1 MSVRVGRRPASGVDS
16 REPGMKKPIAAI
28 GVAAGL
34 AVLTT
39 AMAAGVASAQRGASP
54 TGGPAPGASAYTG
67 PRTPDRK
74 PDLNGMWQV
83 LGTAHWNLEAH
94 SASEGVPAGFSVVEG
109 GTIPYQPWALAKRN
123 ENFQN
128 RLTADPL
135 RKCYLPGV
143 PRAMYLPL
151 PFEITQTTNHILL
164 AYEFA
169 HATRTIFL
177 DGTPHMEDLDF
188 WMGDARGKWEGDAL
202 VVDTVSLGDK
212 TWFDQAGN
220 FHSDALK
227 VTERFTPIDAS
238 HINYEAT
245 IDDAKVFT
253 RSWKL
258 SMIIYRRLEK
268 NLELLDYECA
278 EHVSEKLF
286 KKPGNE
292 R

>member
-1 MSVRVGRRPASGVDS
+1 
-16 REPGMKKPIAAI
+16 MKKKTTRI
-28 GVAAGL
+28 GG
-34 AVLTT
+34 
-39 AMAAGVASAQRGASP
+39 AAGVALLSLAIADGVAHAQRGSTPPRAPASP
-54 TGGPAPGASAYTG
+54 TASGYNG

-74 PDLNGMWQV
+74 PDLNGIWQV
-83 LGTAHWNLEAH
+83 LGTAHWNIEAH
-94 SASEGVPAGFSVVEG
+94 SASEGVPAGSSVVDG
-109 GTIPYQPWALAKRN
+109 GTLPYQPWALAKRN
-123 ENFQN
+123 ENFKS

-135 RKCYLPGV
+135 RKCFMPGV

-151 PFEITQTTNHILL
+151 PFEITQTPKHILL

-177 DGTPHMEDLDF
+177 DGTPHLEDLDF
-188 WMGDARGKWEGDAL
+188 WMGDARGKWEGDTL

-212 TWFDQAGN
+212 TWFDEAGN

-227 VTERFTPIDAS
+227 LVERFTPMDAT

-253 RSWKL
+253 RPWKL
-258 SMIIYRRLEK
+258 SMIIYRRLET

-278 EHVSEKLF
+278 EHVYEKLF
-286 KKPGNE
+286 NKGRGGQP
-292 R
+292 

>member
-1 MSVRVGRRPASGVDS
+1 
-16 REPGMKKPIAAI
+16 MKKPIATI
-28 GVAAGL
+28 GGATGL
-34 AVLTT
+34 ALLTI
-39 AMAAGVASAQRGASP
+39 AIAAGVAQAQRGA
-54 TGGPAPGASAYTG
+54 APSRASAAQTTSAYNG

-83 LGTAHWNLEAH
+83 LGTAHWNVEAH

-128 RLTADPL
+128 RLMADPL
-135 RKCYLPGV
+135 RKCYMPGV
-143 PRAMYLPL
+143 PRAMYLPF
-151 PFEITQTTNHILL
+151 PFEITQTPKHVGI

-188 WMGDARGKWEGDAL
+188 WMGDARGKWEGDTL

-212 TWFDQAGN
+212 TWFDEAGN

-227 VTERFTPIDAS
+227 VVERFTPMDAT

-253 RSWKL
+253 RPWKL
-258 SMIIYRRLEK
+258 SLIIYRRLEK

-278 EHVSEKLF
+278 EHVYEKLF
-286 KKPGNE
+286 KGRGGKP
-292 R
+292 